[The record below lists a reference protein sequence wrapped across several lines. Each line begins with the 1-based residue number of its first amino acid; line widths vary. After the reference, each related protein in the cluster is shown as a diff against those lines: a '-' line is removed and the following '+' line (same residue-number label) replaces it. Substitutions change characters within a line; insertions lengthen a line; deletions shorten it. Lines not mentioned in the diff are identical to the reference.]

1 MASAKDMDL
10 LLLKHRWKKVPGG
23 WENKDKDEFGVA
35 VYTTAHAY
43 RLQVEINSK
52 KPKHKLYGGE

>member
-1 MASAKDMDL
+1 MTSVRDMENFL
-10 LLLKHRWKKVPGG
+10 IKHKWKKVPGG

-35 VYTTAHAY
+35 VYSLTHAY
-43 RLQVEINSK
+43 RIQVELDSK